1 MEYGLLA
8 PRCRH
13 RAWPKSNEEDRSMKW
28 VRRVL
33 PLLLS
38 APLLAAPASAKN
50 QDFVRMFP
58 RLPAFEP
65 SDIALANHGACTPAP
80 CGGASTGPM
89 VDPNADADNSPRN
102 TPAGFTYFGQFVDH
116 DVTRDETPLPPA
128 TFAIDQINNVRNA
141 KLDLDS
147 VYGPGSVR
155 DPINNDKM
163 LIGPDGGDLPRG
175 PDGRARIADSRN
187 DENMIIAQIHLAF
200 LKFHNAMVDQ
210 GMNFEE
216 ARRATINHYQWVV
229 VHDFLPRVL
238 HPDYAAA
245 VLNATS
251 NKFFKPGNPHDPNL
265 PIEWAVAGYRFG
277 HSMVRL
283 AYRVVAPTPE
293 VPLPPNVQVFNG
305 TEGDLTGGRP
315 IPANRRIHWPNFV
328 QVDGFPA
335 PINISRK
342 IDELLS
348 RGLFQLPVPAAIP
361 GGPNSLASRNIIR
374 AKRYQLPSGQA
385 VARAIGVPVLT
396 NAEVGITDPEFGG
409 EAPLWVYLLGESG
422 ALHDGAHLGPVGSM
436 LVSEVFGGMLQLD
449 KDGIRRT
456 GWKPTAQEFTLGDFL
471 RTAGVTP

>member
-1 MEYGLLA
+1 MKLLTT
-8 PRCRH
+8 
-13 RAWPKSNEEDRSMKW
+13 
-28 VRRVL
+28 VL
-33 PLLLS
+33 ASLVTALLLVG
-38 APLLAAPASAKN
+38 PASATD

-58 RLPAFEP
+58 HLPAFEP
-65 SDIALANHGACTPAP
+65 SDVALANHGACLPAP

-89 VDPNADADNSPRN
+89 VDPNLPADDSPVN

-116 DVTRDETPLPPA
+116 DVTRDENPLPA
-128 TFAIDQINNVRNA
+128 TTFPIDQLNNVRNA

-155 DPINNDKM
+155 DPDNNDKM
-163 LIGPDGGDLPRG
+163 LIGLDGVDLPRG
-175 PDGRARIADSRN
+175 DDGRALIADSRN
-187 DENMIIAQIHLAF
+187 DENMIIAQLHLAF
-200 LKFHNAMVDQ
+200 LKFHNAKVDLL

-216 ARRATINHYQWVV
+216 AQRATINHYQVV
-229 VHDFLPRVL
+229 VTQDFLPRVL
-238 HPDYAAA
+238 HPDYADA
-245 VLNATS
+245 VLNGTS
-251 NKFFKPGNPHDPNL
+251 NKFFKPSNPYDPNL

-283 AYRVVAPTPE
+283 AYRMVAPPSPGT
-293 VPLPPNVQVFNG
+293 LPPNVQVFNG
-305 TEGDLTGGRP
+305 TDADLHGGRP

-328 QVDGFPA
+328 QVDGFPS

-342 IDELLS
+342 IDALLS

-385 VARAIGVPVLT
+385 VASTLGVPVLT
-396 NAEVGITDPEFGG
+396 NAQVGIIDPAIDLAFGG

-422 ALHDGAHLGPVGSM
+422 VVYNGAHLGPVGSL

-449 KDGIRRT
+449 KDGIRKT
-456 GWKPTAQEFTLGDFL
+456 GWTPDGGTFTLGDFL
-471 RTAGVTP
+471 SAAGVIAP